1 MNNSLDTSLKEL
13 MAFAEPDSLRRSL
26 NHVFF
31 DFLLHNKDCLPA
43 EFETIAGDFYV
54 MIRFLDRV
62 EEHGNEKDMD
72 AT

>member
-1 MNNSLDTSLKEL
+1 MNNSLDTSLEEL
-13 MAFAEPDSLRRSL
+13 MAFAELGSLRRSL

-62 EEHGNEKDMD
+62 EQQQKTKDT
-72 AT
+72 ALA